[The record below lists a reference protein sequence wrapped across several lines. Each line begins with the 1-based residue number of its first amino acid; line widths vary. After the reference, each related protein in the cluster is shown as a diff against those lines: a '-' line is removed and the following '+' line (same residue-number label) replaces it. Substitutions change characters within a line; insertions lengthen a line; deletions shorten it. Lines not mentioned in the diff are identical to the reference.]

1 MKNQATK
8 KLSVIFSGLFVI
20 AFLAFGFVPVE
31 AHEGDEGDGECRT
44 RECRQLLVEAKKATA
59 RYHNFQT
66 ALDEGFIQL
75 SPCVS
80 VPGLG
85 AMGFHFGNFGRI
97 MNPNTDVTEPEV
109 LLYLPDEDGV
119 MRLVG
124 LEYVVPAPL
133 VGSAPTL
140 FGQTYAYSPQRN
152 TYELHVWAWRNNP
165 SGTFA
170 PFNPKL
176 ECPAP
181 VN

>member
-1 MKNQATK
+1 MKNLINK
-8 KLSVIFSGLFVI
+8 KLSVIFSALFAV
-20 AFLAFGFVPVE
+20 AFVAFGFVAAA
-31 AHEGDEGDGECRT
+31 AHEDTDANCET
-44 RECRQLLVEAKKATA
+44 RECRAVLTDAKKATA
-59 RYHNFQT
+59 KYHNFQT
-66 ALDEGFIQL
+66 ALDEGFVQL

-85 AMGFHFGNFGRI
+85 AMGYHYGNFGRV
-97 MNPNTDVTEPEV
+97 MNPNVDAAEPEV
-109 LLYLPDEDGV
+109 LLYMPDSDGT

-133 VGSAPTL
+133 VPAAPTL
-140 FGQTYAYSPQRN
+140 FGQTYHFSPERN

-165 SGTFA
+165 AGVFA

-176 ECPAP
+176 SCQA